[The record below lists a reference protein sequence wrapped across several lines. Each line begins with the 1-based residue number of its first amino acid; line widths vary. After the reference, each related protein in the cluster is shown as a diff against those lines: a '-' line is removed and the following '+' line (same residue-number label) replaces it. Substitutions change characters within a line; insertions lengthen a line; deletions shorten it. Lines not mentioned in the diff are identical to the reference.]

1 MTRLFNQPVSEATGH
16 AAQLFG
22 AIKSAVGM
30 VPNAYASLGN
40 NSPVALEA
48 VLTLDGALKKS
59 SLNAKDIEVIKLA
72 VSEAV
77 NCDYCIAAHTVF
89 GKKTGLSR
97 EAILAIRHGQP
108 SGDVHNDALAS
119 FSRYLITAHGTVPVE
134 VLAAVKA
141 AGISDTQIADTSMVI
156 AAITFTNIFNRIN
169 DTTLDFPAAD

>member
-30 VPNAYASLGN
+30 VPNAYSSLGN

-77 NCDYCIAAHTVF
+77 ECDYCVAAHTVF
-89 GKKTGLSR
+89 GKKVGLSR
-97 EAILAIRHGQP
+97 EAILAIRQGQP

-119 FSRYLITAHGTVPVE
+119 FSRYLITTHGAVPAQ

-141 AGISDTQIADTSMVI
+141 AGITDTQIADVSMVI